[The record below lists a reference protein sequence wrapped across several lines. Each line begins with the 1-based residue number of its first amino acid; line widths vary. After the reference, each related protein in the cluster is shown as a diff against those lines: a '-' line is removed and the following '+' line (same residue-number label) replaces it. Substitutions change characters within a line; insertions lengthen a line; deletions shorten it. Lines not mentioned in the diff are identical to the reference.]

1 MSFRSKHTSLTNLS
15 SGNERLQPFD
25 GMYLPKSERDYI
37 SRPKNNVKSYF
48 TKSIGFIFIVGIVCT
63 LSYLITS
70 FSYLQQIENET
81 KKLVND
87 ALSLSNKNKL
97 RMDHWRPSQGQVV
110 VDSETHSLKKEMGTI
125 KLLLGAHDTKFSD
138 EDQKVSDLEDN
149 LKIIAQRQDDLKK
162 SMDNILRNEEKY
174 SHVTGPKRVRPKEN
188 VFPTTPPYQT
198 SYSGQKV
205 ST

>member
-97 RMDHWRPSQGQVV
+97 RMDH
-110 VDSETHSLKKEMGTI
+110 LKT
-125 KLLLGAHDTKFSD
+125 
-138 EDQKVSDLEDN
+138 
-149 LKIIAQRQDDLKK
+149 
-162 SMDNILRNEEKY
+162 
-174 SHVTGPKRVRPKEN
+174 
-188 VFPTTPPYQT
+188 
-198 SYSGQKV
+198 
-205 ST
+205 